1 MAMVVFCSPTSTSRA
16 TGTARFLPTRL
27 VYAFLVLLLLI
38 GSATSDFDHL
48 TCSDEED
55 NDGLTDT
62 PGAPVC
68 SSQDR
73 KALLQFKSAISSD
86 PNHVLVDWHVSN
98 ANCCSW
104 TGVTC
109 DGATGRVVRLKLYNQ
124 NLKGRLSP
132 GISDLSSLQ
141 VLILDDNDFFG
152 TIPSSLGTLESL
164 RRLCLSNLPSLKG
177 PIPESFGR
185 LKNLELLDLSS
196 DALSGPLPS
205 SFGGMSNLQALYLYG
220 NNISGT
226 IPASFGLLSRLYLA
240 GLSSNQIEGRVPDS
254 FTFGLTSLVF
264 LDLSNNKITGLPKDL
279 RSLGSLEY
287 IRMSNNPLMSGDS
300 VEGIATAPQISE
312 IHLSSCMI
320 KGPFPAWVS
329 RLPQP
334 DTEYI
339 SEWVTPSLDL
349 SNNAISGEIPPA
361 LGNLTNLQRLS
372 LENNKLRGSIP
383 TSFVQLQSLQLF
395 NVSYNNLSG
404 KIPQASPFTTFDTSA
419 YIPGNRGLCGHPL
432 GPCKS

>member
-1 MAMVVFCSPTSTSRA
+1 MAMVLFCSPTSTSRA
-16 TGTARFLPTRL
+16 TRMGRFLPTRL
-27 VYAFLVLLLLI
+27 AYALVLLLLLI
-38 GSATSDFDHL
+38 GCATSDFDHL
-48 TCSDEED
+48 SCSDEED

-73 KALLQFKSAISSD
+73 KALLQFKNAISSD
-86 PNHVLVDWHVSN
+86 PNHVLLDWHTSN
-98 ANCCSW
+98 SNCCNW

-109 DGATGRVVRLKLYNQ
+109 DGGTGRVVRLKLYNQ

-132 GISDLSSLQ
+132 GISGLSSLQ

-177 PIPESFGR
+177 PIPESFGH

-205 SFGGMSNLQALYLYG
+205 SFGGMSNLQVLYLYG

-226 IPASFGLLSRLYLA
+226 IPASFGLLSQLYKT
-240 GLSSNQIEGRVPDS
+240 GLSNNQIEGRVPDS
-254 FTFGLTSLVF
+254 FAFGLTSLVF

-279 RSLGSLEY
+279 RSLSSLQLLQ
-287 IRMSNNPLMSGDS
+287 MSNNPLMSGDS
-300 VEGIATAPQISE
+300 VEGIATAPRISE

-334 DTEYI
+334 DPRYI
-339 SEWVTPSLDL
+339 SEEVTSSLDL
-349 SNNAISGEIPPA
+349 SSNAISGEIPPA
-361 LGNLTNLQRLS
+361 LGNLTNLQNLS

-383 TSFVQLQSLQLF
+383 TSFVQLQSLQRF

-404 KIPQASPFTTFDTSA
+404 KIPQASPFTTFDKSSYT
-419 YIPGNRGLCGHPL
+419 PGNRGLCGLPL